1 MLAGN
6 TAFVSD
12 SCQLT
17 RSRVNAAEHVGKQ
30 IEGVAGW
37 RASGRSGGMAG
48 AGDER
53 GDLLAQA
60 VSSRSSGGSISARLI
75 TVFRSMFSVLLLRRG
90 AAFFFG
96 ACVAHGLDLV
106 FLSIDRCDKHAVG
119 VSLEVTSS
127 QAGDSRDDDSEPD
140 TRIDPGHATSPPAA

>member
-1 MLAGN
+1 MLAGD
-6 TAFVSD
+6 AALVSD

-17 RSRVNAAEHVGKQ
+17 RSRVNAAEHVGEQ

-60 VSSRSSGGSISARLI
+60 VSSKSSGGSISARLI

-90 AAFFFG
+90 AALFLG

-106 FLSIDRCDKHAVG
+106 FLSVDRCD
-119 VSLEVTSS
+119 
-127 QAGDSRDDDSEPD
+127 
-140 TRIDPGHATSPPAA
+140 